1 MRNPKRRGSDTNGNG
16 NTAHRN
22 DRFSLG
28 SFVRDVVSGAVM
40 GGLASVAFYGAGKA
54 VEALKRGV
62 QEKHRKSLANDRNGL
77 YSLGNIGHDVGV
89 KSRN

>member
-16 NTAHRN
+16 NTVHRD

-54 VEALKRGV
+54 VEVLK
-62 QEKHRKSLANDRNGL
+62 QSLEQKRIQRIENYVVNAANERAP
-77 YSLGNIGHDVGV
+77 YSKNIF
-89 KSRN
+89 

>member
-1 MRNPKRRGSDTNGNG
+1 M
-16 NTAHRN
+16 
-22 DRFSLG
+22 
-28 SFVRDVVSGAVM
+28 
-40 GGLASVAFYGAGKA
+40 AFYGAGKA